1 MRPRVLI
8 FAVSLVLFGPWI
20 APARE
25 RVDSPS
31 TSTTTMSD
39 EERIPVAVEEPST
52 LAMRYYWTGNWL
64 WAIDQVWEMAI
75 PVLVLFTGTA
85 ARFRDLAVR
94 FGRKSFF
101 AVGIFVVLYLALA
114 FVLDLPL
121 LYYQGFVRQHAY
133 GLSRQTFSRWFG
145 HELKWLMVAATGG
158 VLFAWIPLRLI
169 ERRPKRWWLDL
180 SLLSVPYLFFVL
192 LITPI
197 LIDPMFNKHSPLK
210 NRDLETKILELARR
224 AGIGCVRIFVV
235 EKSVDTKTVNA
246 KVTGFLGTKRIVLW
260 DTLIDD
266 LDEKQVLV
274 VVGHEMGHY
283 VLGHLSRSIFL
294 STIILLL
301 GLLWVDRAGRWL
313 IARFRDRFLFERLS
327 DIAAIP
333 LLILLLK
340 CSLLVLGP
348 VANAYSRFQEHEA
361 DCFALEL
368 TRTNRTAALAFVG
381 VQHENLINPRPNWF
395 YRTWRATH
403 PSIGER
409 IDFCNSY
416 HPWDEGRPMRYQG
429 WIQP

>member
-1 MRPRVLI
+1 MRPRLLI
-8 FAVSLVLFGPWI
+8 FVVCLVLFGLRI
-20 APARE
+20 APARM
-25 RVDSPS
+25 RVDSPAS
-31 TSTTTMSD
+31 STTTTSD
-39 EERIPVAVEEPST
+39 EERIPVAVPEPSA

-64 WAIDQVWEMAI
+64 WAFNQVWEMSI
-75 PVLVLFTGTA
+75 PVLVLFTGAA
-85 ARFRDLAVR
+85 ARFRDLAMS
-94 FGRKSFF
+94 FGRKSCF
-101 AVGIFVVLYLALA
+101 AVGIFVVLYLTTS

-145 HELKWLMVAATGG
+145 HELKWLMVSAMGG
-158 VLFAWIPLRLI
+158 TLFAWIPLRLI
-169 ERRPKRWWLDL
+169 ERHPRRWWLDL
-180 SLLSVPYLFFVL
+180 TLLSVPYLFFVL

-197 LIDPMFNKHSPLK
+197 LIDPMFNAHSPLK
-210 NRDLETKILELARR
+210 DRALEPKILDLARR
-224 AGIGCVRIFVV
+224 AGIGSVRIFVV
-235 EKSVDTKTVNA
+235 EKSVDTKAVNA
-246 KVTGFLGTKRIVLW
+246 KVSGFLGTKQIVLW

-294 STIILLL
+294 STILTLL
-301 GLLWVDRAGRWL
+301 GLLWVDRAGHWM
-313 IARFRDRFLFERLS
+313 IARFRERFMFERLS

-333 LLILLLK
+333 LLIVLLK
-340 CSLLVLGP
+340 GSMLVLGP
-348 VANAYSRFQEHEA
+348 VANAYSRFQEHDA

-368 TRTNRTAALAFVG
+368 TRTNRSASLAFAG
-381 VQHENLINPRPNWF
+381 VQRVNLINPRPSWF

-416 HPWDEGRPMRYQG
+416 HPWDEGRPMRYQS